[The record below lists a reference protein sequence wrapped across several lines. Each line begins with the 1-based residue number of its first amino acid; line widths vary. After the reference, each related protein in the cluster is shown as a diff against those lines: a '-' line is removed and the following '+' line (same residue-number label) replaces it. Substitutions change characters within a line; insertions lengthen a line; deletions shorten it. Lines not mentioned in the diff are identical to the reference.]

1 MISVEI
7 HQTGIPESARLSGRV
22 IRALTDEIVRG
33 TKHKLDG
40 TLSVAFVK
48 SKEMQR
54 LNKSYCGKDAVT
66 DVLAFVLQEKTGKD
80 LLFGEVIICVE
91 EAKKQALEKG
101 HTLKE
106 ELLDLL
112 IHGTLHVLG
121 YDHEK
126 EKDARVMLPL
136 QYKIF
141 DAL

>member
-22 IRALTDEIVRG
+22 IRALMDEIVRSV
-33 TKHKLDG
+33 KYKPNG

-48 SKEMQR
+48 SKEIQR
-54 LNKSYCGKDAVT
+54 LNKSYRGKDAVT

-80 LLFGEVIICVE
+80 LLLGEVIICVT
-91 EAKKQALEKG
+91 EAKKQAKEKD

-136 QYKIF
+136 QHKIF
-141 DAL
+141 KAL